1 MLSPC
6 RAPRTKQRGTARHQ
20 SPSRNTEDR
29 PVSRAAQQ
37 LAAREG
43 SVGTQGCGRAVAGK
57 PVWHDE
63 LTGLGSLR
71 TSAQPKGRACSLMP
85 GLH

>member
-1 MLSPC
+1 M
-6 RAPRTKQRGTARHQ
+6 
-20 SPSRNTEDR
+20 
-29 PVSRAAQQ
+29 
-37 LAAREG
+37 
-43 SVGTQGCGRAVAGK
+43 GTQGCGRAVAGK